1 MITLLSPH
9 WSLCT
14 PKLYKRNAIN
24 SNLRKAQRISSNFFK
39 EKKVIREKFLK
50 ADYPKAFINNVIHY
64 YETKQ
69 SNKNIVDAEEAEMII
84 QKGVFEQPKV
94 FIMFEISTVVKMKT
108 FSSQV
113 S

>member
-1 MITLLSPH
+1 MI
-9 WSLCT
+9 
-14 PKLYKRNAIN
+14 
-24 SNLRKAQRISSNFFK
+24 
-39 EKKVIREKFLK
+39 
-50 ADYPKAFINNVIHY
+50 AFPEIKI
-64 YETKQ
+64 E
-69 SNKNIVDAEEAEMII
+69 NIVDAEEAEMII